1 MKLHVVATSSMRR
14 ERESCE
20 VVSLGCDNKR
30 SWMDDA
36 FWHDETEFA
45 RLRAILLS
53 WGLFESNKFFMSAER
68 VPRVMALMCLH
79 GHVTLLS
86 GRPLSSAACSSGTS
100 LTSGQVRLQLWAR
113 FVEAFFNG
121 TIKWFAAVSDLGFI
135 SCPNAHFRSDI
146 WFSMSDVITP
156 VLSLK
161 EGAPC
166 LF

>member
-1 MKLHVVATSSMRR
+1 
-14 ERESCE
+14 
-20 VVSLGCDNKR
+20 
-30 SWMDDA
+30 MDDA

-100 LTSGQVRLQLWAR
+100 LTSGQVRLQLWHGLWKR
-113 FVEAFFNG
+113 FSMHDQM
-121 TIKWFAAVSDLGFI
+121 FAAVSDLGFI